1 MPKNHTQSLAP
12 ELDLIDFTAM
22 TRSSFLLKSA
32 LTVGTVAGAAAVGPF
47 VSTAMAQADGDVDIL
62 NFALTL
68 EFLETR
74 FYKEAADLDLSSK
87 VASLAKQFA
96 EEEQEHINALMAAI
110 KSLGGTPAAKPNF
123 EFGVTDEKS
132 FLKLAQTLEDT
143 GVYAYNGAGPAL
155 KNKDL
160 LAAAGSIVQIEA
172 RHAAAIRLQNK
183 ENPSPDAFDKTLT
196 TDEVLEAVKPLI
208 KS

>member
-1 MPKNHTQSLAP
+1 MPKNTQKLAP
-12 ELDLIDFTAM
+12 ELDLIQVGAM
-22 TRSSFLLKSA
+22 TRSSFILKSA
-32 LTVGTVAGAAAVGPF
+32 LTIGATAGAAAVGPF
-47 VSTAMAQADGDVDIL
+47 VSTAMAQADGDVEIL

-68 EFLETR
+68 EYLETR
-74 FYKEAADLDLSSK
+74 FYKEAADKGLSSE
-87 VASLAKQFA
+87 VAKLAKQFA
-96 EEEQEHINALMAAI
+96 DEEQEHVNALRKAV
-110 KSLGGTPAAKPNF
+110 KSLGGTVAAKPEF
-123 EFGVTDEKS
+123 DFGVTDEAS

-172 RHAAAIRLQNK
+172 RHAAAIRLINK

-196 TDEVLEAVKPLI
+196 VDEVLEAVKPLI
-208 KS
+208 VS